1 MARLKHVKRK
11 FDHRQYV
18 PVLRWKSSEREAL
31 CKLNPSLRKRITPI
45 IELVPQDFEK
55 GSTTSIL
62 TKHASQIA
70 KSWGW
75 NDLFFIDFH
84 LLGENR
90 AAHCIPIFIN
100 QADAYNLHAGL
111 VTGLNWSAV
120 YQSAVKAALG
130 KIGRELCFRI
140 SAYDLRQAG
149 FQKAL
154 NELLVLYEKEP
165 ADVHLVVDF
174 QSIKEP
180 LPDIAAFTN
189 TIPDLNEWRSL
200 TVVAGAFPKDLSDI
214 KKNSQCE
221 LPRNDWLIW
230 KNYASTAKSR
240 IPSFGDYTIQ
250 HGVFE
255 EHEGQHFNFSA
266 SLRYTASE
274 YWVIMRGEG
283 VKNENSAGFDQFP
296 AQAQLL
302 LERNEFSGPQ
312 FCDGDLYIHTMAQ
325 QLKKTGQLKDWL
337 VATFNHHLTFVARQL
352 DDLFEDSK
360 NGAPSL
366 ESNPSQH
373 TLQA

>member
-1 MARLKHVKRK
+1 MARLKYMKFI

-18 PVLRWKSSEREAL
+18 PVLRWKSSERDAL
-31 CKLNPSLRKRITPI
+31 CKLDPSVKKRITPI

-55 GSTTSIL
+55 GATDSIL
-62 TKHASQIA
+62 KKHASQIA

-90 AAHCIPIFIN
+90 AAHCIPLFIQ
-100 QADAYNLHAGL
+100 QADSYNLHVGL
-111 VTGLNWSAV
+111 VTSLNRPDV
-120 YQSAVKAALG
+120 YQTAMKAALE
-130 KIGRELCFRI
+130 KAGRELCFRI
-140 SAYDLRQAG
+140 SAYDFRQAG
-149 FQKAL
+149 FQKVL
-154 NELLVLYEKEP
+154 NELLVLFDKKP

-180 LPDIAAFTN
+180 LPNIAAFTN
-189 TIPDLNEWRSL
+189 TIPDLDKWRSL
-200 TVVAGAFPKDLSDI
+200 TVVAGAFPKDLANLG
-214 KKNSQCE
+214 KNSQHE

-230 KNYASTAKSR
+230 KNYAATAKSR

-255 EHEGQHFNFSA
+255 EHEGKHFNVSA

-283 VKNENSAGFDQFP
+283 VKNENGAGFDQFP

-302 LERNEFSGPQ
+302 LERTEFSGSQ
-312 FCDGDLYIHTMAQ
+312 FSDGDSYIHKMAQ
-325 QLKKTGQLKDWL
+325 QFTKSGHLKDWL
-337 VATFNHHLTFVARQL
+337 VATFNHHLTFVAWQL
-352 DDLFEDSK
+352 DDFFAGSK
-360 NGAPSL
+360 NGIPSI

>member
-1 MARLKHVKRK
+1 MARLKHMKRN

-31 CKLNPSLRKRITPI
+31 CKLDANLKKRITPI

-55 GSTTSIL
+55 GSTDSIL
-62 TKHASQIA
+62 KKHAKQIA
-70 KSWGW
+70 NSWGW
-75 NDLFFIDFH
+75 KDLFFIDFH

-90 AAHCIPIFIN
+90 AAHCIPTFIN
-100 QADAYNLHAGL
+100 QADAYNLRAAL
-111 VTGLNWSAV
+111 VTGLNLSEV
-120 YQSAVKAALG
+120 YHSAVKAALG

-140 SAYDLRQAG
+140 SAYELRQAG
-149 FQKAL
+149 FQKTL
-154 NELLVLYEKEP
+154 KELLVLYEKKS

-180 LPDIAAFTN
+180 LPDIVAFTN
-189 TIPDLNEWRSL
+189 TIPDLDEWRSL

-214 KKNSQCE
+214 KKNSQCK

-230 KNYASTAKSR
+230 KDYATTAKSR

-283 VKNENSAGFDQFP
+283 VRNEDGAGFDQFP

-325 QLKKTGQLKDWL
+325 QITKSGQLKDWL

-352 DDLFEDSK
+352 EDLFAGSK

-373 TLQA
+373 ILQA

>member
-1 MARLKHVKRK
+1 MKRT
-11 FDHRQYV
+11 FNYHQYV

-31 CKLNPSLRKRITPI
+31 CKLDSNLRKRITPI

-55 GSTTSIL
+55 GSTDSVL

-90 AAHCIPIFIN
+90 AAYCVPIFIN

-111 VTGLNWSAV
+111 ITGLNWSEA
-120 YQSAVKAALG
+120 YQSAVKSALG
-130 KIGRELCFRI
+130 KTGHEMCFRI
-140 SAYDLRQAG
+140 SAYELRQAG
-149 FQKAL
+149 FQQAL
-154 NELLVLYEKEP
+154 NKLLVLFEKEP
-165 ADVHLVVDF
+165 ADIHLAIDF

-180 LPDIAAFTN
+180 LPEIAAFAN
-189 TIPDLNEWRSL
+189 TIPDLNEWKSF
-200 TVVAGAFPKDLSDI
+200 TVVAGAFPKDLAEI

-230 KNYASTAKSR
+230 KNYAATAKSR

-255 EHEGQHFNFSA
+255 EHEGKHFNFSA
-266 SLRYTASE
+266 SIRYTASE

-302 LERNEFSGPQ
+302 LERKEFSGAQ
-312 FCDGDLYIHTMAQ
+312 FSDGDLYIHKMAQ
-325 QLKKTGQLKDWL
+325 QFTKSGQLKDWL

-352 DDLFEDSK
+352 DDFFAGSE
-360 NGAPSL
+360 NNTPSH